1 MCLAVPTKVVEL
13 LPDRMALVE
22 MGGVQRKISLDFV
35 DNVKV
40 GDYVIIHVG
49 FALERLDPKEAQKT
63 LELISEVIAKTDDL
77 I

>member
-63 LELISEVIAKTDDL
+63 LELISEVIAKTDNL